1 MKRIAQFAVI
11 GVLVAIGM
19 GHQAVQAAVGVRARV
34 FLDVNISLNG
44 VVQTNDNGVMKMR
57 IASRDVI
64 AAIGTDSGK
73 VFSTKAKLLLRFP
86 VGLNEGPTFVVR
98 DLVGTTNVDFEVSQD
113 ILTLSQTDSVQSRA
127 TNSVGMI
134 TGTDA
139 TVREFIFSSSK
150 GSFDVSGYAT
160 ASSNNRGL
168 GADLLA
174 DAAPVS
180 VVAKVSGTGA
190 DAEQNF
196 AVLQGTIQLSGRK
209 VVQLP

>member
-1 MKRIAQFAVI
+1 M
-11 GVLVAIGM
+11 LVTVGM
-19 GHQAVQAAVGVRARV
+19 GWQTAQAAVGVRARV
-34 FLDVNISLNG
+34 FLDVNISLTG
-44 VVQTNDNGVMKMR
+44 VVQTNDNGVLKTR

-64 AAIGTDSGK
+64 AAIGTDSAK
-73 VFSTKAKLLLRFP
+73 VFSTKARLLLRFP

-113 ILTLSQTDSVQSRA
+113 ILTLSQTDSVQHRA

-134 TGTDA
+134 TCTDA
-139 TVREFIFSSSK
+139 MVREFIFNSSM
-150 GSFDVSGYAT
+150 GGFDVLGYAT

-174 DAAPVS
+174 DVAPVS
-180 VVAKVSGTGA
+180 VVAKVSGTGS

-196 AVLQGTIQLSGRK
+196 AVFQGTIQLSGRK